1 MKSDSMSTLIALGKL
16 KGKSHP
22 VVTIMRELALDMGA
36 SAYVPTTCE
45 HIPGLSNK
53 LVDALSR
60 QFEIPC
66 ATFPH
71 ELTTCTRRFL
81 ESQVDKWWLAA

>member
-1 MKSDSMSTLIALGKL
+1 MSALIALGKL
-16 KGKSHP
+16 KGKSPP

-36 SAYVPTTCE
+36 SAYVPTTRE

-53 LVDALSR
+53 LADALSR

-66 ATFPH
+66 ATFPR
-71 ELTTCTRRFL
+71 ELTPCTRPFP
-81 ESQVDKWWLAA
+81 ESRVDTWWLAA